1 MKSFFKKL
9 FTKNWELKLISLILA
24 LILWLILIPEE
35 KIFSEKNLTITLETR
50 NTPQGMELVKKP
62 LDKIDVTIKAPNRY
76 IDQITPTNVVAILN
90 LENASVVQEDYALNE
105 TMISIPAGAKATVIR
120 ISPNTVNLKLEKT
133 KQIMLEVEPDFVGE
147 VKEGFKMVWRVDPE
161 QVLIQGP
168 ESKLKEDYVVRTSP
182 IDISELTLTLETI
195 FEVDLIL
202 PNPDVRLASS
212 QLKATV
218 YISIQEERSED
229 KKPGI
234 QKTRKNNL
242 SP

>member
-1 MKSFFKKL
+1 MKRFFKKL

-35 KIFSEKNLTITLETR
+35 KIFSEKNLTITLETH

-90 LENASVVQEDYALNE
+90 LENASVVQEDYPLNE

-133 KQIMLEVEPDFVGE
+133 KQIMLEVEPDIVGE
-147 VKEGFKMVWRVDPE
+147 VKKGFKMGGWRVDPP

-168 ESKLKEDYVVRTSP
+168 ESKLKEGYIVRTSP
-182 IDISELTLTLETI
+182 IDISELTLSTK

-212 QLKATV
+212 QAKVTV
-218 YISIQEERSED
+218 HISIQEERSED
-229 KKPGI
+229 KKTGN
-234 QKTRKNNL
+234 QKIRKNNL

>member
-1 MKSFFKKL
+1 MKRFLKKL

-35 KIFSEKNLTITLETR
+35 KIFSEKNLTITLETH

-76 IDQITPTNVVAILN
+76 IDQITPANVVAILN

-133 KQIMLEVEPDFVGE
+133 KEIMLDVEPDFVGE
-147 VKEGFKMVWRVDPE
+147 VKEGFKMVWRVDPP

-168 ESKLKEDYVVRTSP
+168 ESKLEEDYIVRTSP
-182 IDISELTLTLETI
+182 IDISELTLETE
-195 FEVDLIL
+195 FVVDLIL

-212 QLKATV
+212 QAKVTV

-229 KKPGI
+229 KKTGI

>member
-1 MKSFFKKL
+1 MKRFFKKL

-35 KIFSEKNLTITLETR
+35 KIFSEKNLTITLETH

-76 IDQITPTNVVAILN
+76 IDQITPANVVAKLN

-133 KQIMLEVEPDFVGE
+133 KEIMLDVEPNIVG
-147 VKEGFKMVWRVDPE
+147 VAKEGYRIGIWRVIPD

-168 ESKLKEDYVVRTSP
+168 ESKLKEDYIVRTSP
-182 IDISELTLTLETI
+182 IDISELTQTTK

-212 QLKATV
+212 QAKVEVIIT
-218 YISIQEERSED
+218 IQEEGSED
-229 KKPGI
+229 KKRGNQKI
-234 QKTRKNNL
+234 QKNNL

>member
-1 MKSFFKKL
+1 MKRFFKKL

-35 KIFSEKNLTITLETR
+35 KIFSEKNLTITLETH

-76 IDQITPTNVVAILN
+76 IDQITPANVVAKLN

-133 KQIMLEVEPDFVGE
+133 KEIMLEVEPDIVGV
-147 VKEGFKMVWRVDPE
+147 VKKGFKIRWRVDPP

-168 ESKLKEDYVVRTSP
+168 ESKLKEDYIVRTSP
-182 IDISELTLTLETI
+182 IDISELTQTTE

-212 QLKATV
+212 QTQV
-218 YISIQEERSED
+218 IVSIHIQEEGSED
-229 KKPGI
+229 KKTGD

>member
-1 MKSFFKKL
+1 MKRFFKKL

-35 KIFSEKNLTITLETR
+35 KIFSEKNLTITLEIH
-50 NTPQGMELVKKP
+50 NTPQGMELVKNP

-76 IDQITPTNVVAILN
+76 IDQITPANVVAKLN
-90 LENASVVQEDYALNE
+90 LENASVVQENYALNE

-133 KQIMLEVEPDFVGE
+133 KEIMLEVEPDIVGV
-147 VKEGFKMVWRVDPE
+147 VKEGFKFRWSVDPPR
-161 QVLIQGP
+161 VLIQGP
-168 ESKLKEDYVVRTSP
+168 ESKLKENYIVRTSP
-182 IDISELTLTLETI
+182 IDISELTSTTT

-212 QLKATV
+212 RAKVDVIIQ
-218 YISIQEERSED
+218 IQEEESED
-229 KKPGI
+229 RKTEN
-234 QKTRKNNL
+234 QKIRKNNL

>member
-1 MKSFFKKL
+1 MKRFFKKL

-35 KIFSEKNLTITLETR
+35 KIFSEKNLTITLETH

-133 KQIMLEVEPDFVGE
+133 KEIMLEVEPDIVGV
-147 VKEGFKMVWRVDPE
+147 VKKGFKIRWRVDPP

-168 ESKLKEDYVVRTSP
+168 ESKLKEDYIVRTSP
-182 IDISELTLTLETI
+182 IDISELTQNTN

-212 QLKATV
+212 QAKV
-218 YISIQEERSED
+218 KVIIFIQEEGSED
-229 KKPGI
+229 RKTGN

>member
-1 MKSFFKKL
+1 MKRFFKKL

-35 KIFSEKNLTITLETR
+35 KIFSEKNLTITLETH

-133 KQIMLEVEPDFVGE
+133 KEIMLEVEPDIVGV
-147 VKEGFKMVWRVDPE
+147 VKKGFKIRWRVDPP

-168 ESKLKEDYVVRTSP
+168 ESKLKEDYIVRTSP
-182 IDISELTLTLETI
+182 VDISELTQNTD

-212 QLKATV
+212 QAKVKVIIL
-218 YISIQEERSED
+218 IQEEESED
-229 KKPGI
+229 SKREN

>member
-1 MKSFFKKL
+1 MKRFFKKL

-35 KIFSEKNLTITLETR
+35 KIFSEKNLTITLETH

-133 KQIMLEVEPDFVGE
+133 KEIMLEVEPDIVGV
-147 VKEGFKMVWRVDPE
+147 VKKGFKIRWRVDPP

-168 ESKLKEDYVVRTSP
+168 ESKLKEDYIVRTSP
-182 IDISELTLTLETI
+182 IDISELTQNTD

-212 QLKATV
+212 QAKV
-218 YISIQEERSED
+218 KVIIFIQEEGSED
-229 KKPGI
+229 RKTGN
-234 QKTRKNNL
+234 QKTWKNNL

>member
-1 MKSFFKKL
+1 MKRFFKKL

-35 KIFSEKNLTITLETR
+35 KIFSEKNLTITLETH

-76 IDQITPTNVVAILN
+76 IDQITPANVVAKLN

-133 KQIMLEVEPDFVGE
+133 KEIMLEVEPNIVGE
-147 VKEGFKMVWRVDPE
+147 VKEGFKMRWSVDPSR
-161 QVLIQGP
+161 VLIQGP
-168 ESKLKEDYVVRTSP
+168 ESKLKEDYIVRTSP
-182 IDISELTLTLETI
+182 IDISELTQNTN

-212 QLKATV
+212 QAKV
-218 YISIQEERSED
+218 KVIIFIQEEGSED
-229 KKPGI
+229 RKTGN

>member
-1 MKSFFKKL
+1 MKRFFKKL

-35 KIFSEKNLTITLETR
+35 KIFSEKNLTITLETH

-76 IDQITPTNVVAILN
+76 IDQITSTNVVAKLN
-90 LENASVVQEDYALNE
+90 LEKASVVQEDYTLNE

-133 KQIMLEVEPDFVGE
+133 KEIMLDVEPDIVGV
-147 VKEGFKMVWRVDPE
+147 VKEGFKIGGWRVDPP

-168 ESKLKEDYVVRTSP
+168 ESKLKEDYIVRTSP
-182 IDISELTLTLETI
+182 VDISELTQTTE
-195 FEVDLIL
+195 FEVNLIL

-212 QLKATV
+212 QAKV
-218 YISIQEERSED
+218 KVIIQIQEEESED
-229 KKPGI
+229 KKRGNSKI
-234 QKTRKNNL
+234 QENNL

>member
-1 MKSFFKKL
+1 
-9 FTKNWELKLISLILA
+9 
-24 LILWLILIPEE
+24 LWLILIPEE
-35 KIFSEKNLTITLETR
+35 KIFSEKNLTITLETH

-90 LENASVVQEDYALNE
+90 LENASVVQEDYALNK

-133 KQIMLEVEPDFVGE
+133 KEIMLEVEPDIVGMA
-147 VKEGFKMVWRVDPE
+147 KEGFKMGVWRVVPDK
-161 QVLIQGP
+161 VLIQGP
-168 ESKLKEDYVVRTSP
+168 ESKLKESYIVRTSP
-182 IDISELTLTLETI
+182 IDISELTQTTE

-202 PNPDVRLASS
+202 PNPEVRLASS
-212 QLKATV
+212 QAKVLVTIV
-218 YISIQEERSED
+218 IQEERSED
-229 KKPGI
+229 KKTGI

>member
-1 MKSFFKKL
+1 MKRFFKKL

-35 KIFSEKNLTITLETR
+35 KIFSEKNLTITLETH

-76 IDQITPTNVVAILN
+76 IDQITPTNVVAKLN

-147 VKEGFKMVWRVDPE
+147 VKEGYKMVWRVVPD

-168 ESKLKEDYVVRTSP
+168 ESKLKEDYIVRTSP
-182 IDISELTLTLETI
+182 IDISELTLSTE

-212 QLKATV
+212 QAKVIVTIL
-218 YISIQEERSED
+218 IQEEKSED
-229 KKPGI
+229 KKTGN

>member
-1 MKSFFKKL
+1 MKRFFKKL

-35 KIFSEKNLTITLETR
+35 KIFSEKNLTITLETH

-133 KQIMLEVEPDFVGE
+133 KEIMLEVEPDIVGV
-147 VKEGFKMVWRVDPE
+147 VKKGFKIRWRVDPP

-168 ESKLKEDYVVRTSP
+168 ESKLKEDYIVRTSP
-182 IDISELTLTLETI
+182 IDISELTQTAD

-212 QLKATV
+212 QAKV
-218 YISIQEERSED
+218 KVIIFIQEEGSED
-229 KKPGI
+229 SKREN

>member
-1 MKSFFKKL
+1 
-9 FTKNWELKLISLILA
+9 
-24 LILWLILIPEE
+24 LWLILIPEE
-35 KIFSEKNLTITLETR
+35 KIFSEKNLTITLETH

-133 KQIMLEVEPDFVGE
+133 KEIMLEVEPDIVGV
-147 VKEGFKMVWRVDPE
+147 VKKGFKIRWRVDPP

-168 ESKLKEDYVVRTSP
+168 ESKLKEDYIVRTSP
-182 IDISELTLTLETI
+182 IDISELTQNTD

-212 QLKATV
+212 QAKV
-218 YISIQEERSED
+218 KVIIFIQEEGSED
-229 KKPGI
+229 RKTGN

>member
-1 MKSFFKKL
+1 MKRFFKKL

-35 KIFSEKNLTITLETR
+35 KIFSEKNLTITLETH
-50 NTPQGMELVKKP
+50 NTPQGMFLVKKP

-76 IDQITPTNVVAILN
+76 IDQITPANVVAKLN
-90 LENASVVQEDYALNE
+90 LENASVVQEDYPLNE

-133 KQIMLEVEPDFVGE
+133 KEIMLEVEPDIVGMA
-147 VKEGFKMVWRVDPE
+147 KEGFKMGVWRVVPDK
-161 QVLIQGP
+161 VLIQGP
-168 ESKLKEDYVVRTSP
+168 ESKLKESYIVRTSP
-182 IDISELTLTLETI
+182 IDISELTQTTE

-212 QLKATV
+212 QAKVLVTIV
-218 YISIQEERSED
+218 IQEEGSED
-229 KKPGI
+229 KKTGD

>member
-1 MKSFFKKL
+1 MKRFFKKL

-35 KIFSEKNLTITLETR
+35 KIFSEKNLTITLETH

-76 IDQITPTNVVAILN
+76 IDQITPANVVAKLN

-120 ISPNTVNLKLEKT
+120 ISPNTVNLKLEKI
-133 KQIMLEVEPDFVGE
+133 KEIMLDVEPDIVGV
-147 VKEGFKMVWRVDPE
+147 VKEGFKMGEWRVDPPR
-161 QVLIQGP
+161 VLIQGP
-168 ESKLKEDYVVRTSP
+168 ESKLKEGYIVRTSP
-182 IDISELTLTLETI
+182 IDISELTLTTK

-202 PNPDVRLASS
+202 PNPYVRLASS
-212 QLKATV
+212 RAKV
-218 YISIQEERSED
+218 EVIIPIQEEESED
-229 KKPGI
+229 RKRGN
-234 QKTRKNNL
+234 QKTQKNNL

>member
-1 MKSFFKKL
+1 MKRFFKKL

-35 KIFSEKNLTITLETR
+35 KIFSEKNLTITLETH

-133 KQIMLEVEPDFVGE
+133 KEIMLEVEPDIVGV
-147 VKEGFKMVWRVDPE
+147 VKKGFKIRWRVDPP

-168 ESKLKEDYVVRTSP
+168 ESKLKEDYIVRTSP
-182 IDISELTLTLETI
+182 IDISELTQNTD

-212 QLKATV
+212 QAKV
-218 YISIQEERSED
+218 KVIIFIQEEGSED
-229 KKPGI
+229 RKTGN

>member
-1 MKSFFKKL
+1 MKRFFKKL

-35 KIFSEKNLTITLETR
+35 KIFSEKNLTITLETH
-50 NTPQGMELVKKP
+50 NTPQGMALVKKP

-90 LENASVVQEDYALNE
+90 LENASVVQEDYPLNE

-133 KQIMLEVEPDFVGE
+133 KEIMLEVEPDIVGV
-147 VKEGFKMVWRVDPE
+147 VKEGFKMRWSVDPP

-168 ESKLKEDYVVRTSP
+168 ESKLKEDYIVRTSP
-182 IDISELTLTLETI
+182 IDISELTQTTE

-212 QLKATV
+212 QTQV
-218 YISIQEERSED
+218 IVSIHIQEEGSED
-229 KKPGI
+229 KKTGD

>member
-1 MKSFFKKL
+1 MKRFFKKL

-35 KIFSEKNLTITLETR
+35 KIFSEKNLTITLETH

-76 IDQITPTNVVAILN
+76 IDQITPANVVAKLN

-133 KQIMLEVEPDFVGE
+133 KEIMLEVEPGIVGE
-147 VKEGFKMVWRVDPE
+147 VKEGFKMRWSVDPPR
-161 QVLIQGP
+161 VLIQGP
-168 ESKLKEDYVVRTSP
+168 ESKLKEDYIVRTSP
-182 IDISELTLTLETI
+182 IDISELTQTTE

-212 QLKATV
+212 QTQV
-218 YISIQEERSED
+218 IVSIHIQEEGSED
-229 KKPGI
+229 KKTGD

>member
-1 MKSFFKKL
+1 MKRFFKKL

-35 KIFSEKNLTITLETR
+35 KIFSEKNLTITLETH

-133 KQIMLEVEPDFVGE
+133 KEIMLEVEPDIVGV
-147 VKEGFKMVWRVDPE
+147 VKKGFKIRWRVDPP

-168 ESKLKEDYVVRTSP
+168 ESKLKEDYIVRTSP
-182 IDISELTLTLETI
+182 VDISELTQNTD

-212 QLKATV
+212 QAKV
-218 YISIQEERSED
+218 KVIIFIQEEGSED
-229 KKPGI
+229 RKTGN

>member
-1 MKSFFKKL
+1 MKRFFKKL

-35 KIFSEKNLTITLETR
+35 KIFSEKNLTITLETH

-90 LENASVVQEDYALNE
+90 LENASVVQEDYPLNE

-147 VKEGFKMVWRVDPE
+147 VKEGYKMVWRVVPD

-168 ESKLKEDYVVRTSP
+168 ESKLKEDYIVRTSP
-182 IDISELTLTLETI
+182 IDISELTETTT

-202 PNPDVRLASS
+202 PNPDVRPVSS
-212 QLKATV
+212 QAKATV
-218 YISIQEERSED
+218 TILIQEEKSED
-229 KKPGI
+229 RKTGN
-234 QKTRKNNL
+234 QKIRKNNL